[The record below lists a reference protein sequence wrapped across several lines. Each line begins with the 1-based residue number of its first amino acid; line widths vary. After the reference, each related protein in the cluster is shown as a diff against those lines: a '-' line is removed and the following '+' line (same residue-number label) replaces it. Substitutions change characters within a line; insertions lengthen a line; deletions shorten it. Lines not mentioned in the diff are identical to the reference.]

1 MANKLNMAKIHAII
15 GLLEQDWSY
24 RRIARELSI
33 DRETVARYAKLWSN
47 RSNPTIPT
55 AGSGSPDNPNPAISS
70 TGLGLADLVFSGTRA
85 PGRTSHCE
93 PFREI
98 IEGKLEQNLSAQR
111 IFQDLEADHD
121 FAGSYSSVKRFVNRL
136 GEKTPLPFRRME
148 CDPGQEAQVDFG
160 SGAWIIENGKKRR
173 SHVLRVTLSCSRKSY
188 DEAVFRQTTESFIR
202 CVENAFWSFG
212 GVTKTLV
219 IDNLRAAVKNA
230 DWFDPELNPKV
241 LEFARHYGIVIL
253 PTKPYTPR
261 HKGKVESGIKYVK
274 NNALKGRTF
283 LSLSAENRF
292 LADWERNVADT
303 RIHGT
308 TKKQVR
314 KVFEEV
320 EQPMLQPLPSEPFPF
335 YHEGKR
341 KVHRDAHVEVDK
353 AYYSVPPE
361 YLGREVWV
369 RWDSHLVRIFNERFE
384 QIAVHAKAR
393 PGKFSTNRSHL
404 ADKKISGVERGA
416 QYLLSK
422 AVRIGDDSGLWAK
435 ALLEAR
441 GIEGM
446 RVLQGFV
453 GLARK
458 HPAYAINH
466 ASRVALRSNCFRLRD
481 LRELIKRST
490 RQTDLEFTESHPI
503 IRPLSEYQ
511 DLLTVA
517 FKEKNKHE
525 PATNTITQ
533 GTSPVRDDI
542 YDGGQ
547 ATRSGGQ
554 STEP

>member
-15 GLLEQDWSY
+15 GLLEQEWSH
-24 RRIARELSI
+24 RRIARELGV
-33 DRETVARYAKLWSN
+33 DRETVTRYAKLWRN

-55 AGSGSPDNPNPAISS
+55 TGSGAPDNPNPAIVTPGSK
-70 TGLGLADLVFSGTRA
+70 LADLVFPTSARP
-85 PGRTSHCE
+85 PGRISRCE
-93 PFREI
+93 PFRETI
-98 IEGKLEQNLSAQR
+98 SSKLEQELSSQR
-111 IFQDLEADHD
+111 IFQDLVTEHG

-136 GEKTPLPFRRME
+136 GQKTPLPFRRME
-148 CDPGQEAQVDFG
+148 CEPGAEAQVDFG
-160 SGAWIIENGKKRR
+160 TGAWVIENGKKRR
-173 SHVLRVTLSCSRKSY
+173 PHVLRVTLSCSRKSY
-188 DEAVFRQTTESFIR
+188 DETVFGQTTENFIR
-202 CVENAFWSFG
+202 CIENAFRSFG

-219 IDNLRAAVKNA
+219 IDNLKAAVKNA
-230 DWFDPELNPKV
+230 DWFDPDLNPKV
-241 LEFARHYGIVIL
+241 LEFARHYGTVIL
-253 PTKPYTPR
+253 PAKPYTPR

-283 LSLSAENRF
+283 SSLAEQNRF

-353 AYYSVPPE
+353 SYYSVPPE
-361 YLGREVWV
+361 YLGSEVWV
-369 RWDSHLVRIFNERFE
+369 RWESHLVRIFNERFE
-384 QIAVHAKAR
+384 QIAVHIKAR
-393 PGKFSTNRSHL
+393 PGKFRTKKSHI
-404 ADKKISGVERGA
+404 ADEKISGVERGA

-422 AVRIGDDSGLWAK
+422 AVCIGEDSGLWAK
-435 ALLEAR
+435 AMLDER
-441 GIEGM
+441 GIEGV

-466 ASRVALRSNCFRLRD
+466 ASRVALRSNCFRLRL

-490 RQTDLEFTESHPI
+490 RQTDLEFTENHPI

-511 DLLTVA
+511 DLLTVT
-517 FKEKNKHE
+517 FRERNKDE
-525 PATNTITQ
+525 PATDTIIE
-533 GTSPVRDDI
+533 GTSPVGDDI
-542 YDGGQ
+542 HDGG
-547 ATRSGGQ
+547 
-554 STEP
+554 